1 MATKQPRPTEVTRR
15 HLQHDRDT
23 LTDAVQKT
31 VIASEGDVARDKAFV
46 ALSVP
51 KGGRA
56 VRKLAAPERRYS
68 SASGRPACL
77 TALRQ
82 CCSAPSTQTPAG

>member
-56 VRKLAAPERRYS
+56 VRKLAAPERRYWP
-68 SASGRPACL
+68 SANSQR
-77 TALRQ
+77 
-82 CCSAPSTQTPAG
+82 APSRPSGTKKAPR

>member
-1 MATKQPRPTEVTRR
+1 MATKHPSSTEATRR

-31 VIASEGDVARDKAFV
+31 ATTPEVDIALDKAF
-46 ALSVP
+46 ATLSVP

-56 VRKLAAPERRYS
+56 VRKLAAPERRYWP
-68 SASGRPACL
+68 SANSQR
-77 TALRQ
+77 
-82 CCSAPSTQTPAG
+82 APSRPSGTKKASR